1 MTSYITQQQRAVLPK
16 HPQYSVEN
24 VRLSS
29 YSKWPPTSTQIPVA
43 LCDAGFFYAGFSDC
57 VRCFFCGGG
66 LRNWEDGDIAW
77 IEHARWYPDCDY
89 LRQRKGEL
97 FIQMHRQDYSQQNQE
112 VQRPS
117 LNDRVSMEAAVN
129 QWQSR
134 EHQNTEESNVE
145 NTERRR
151 TAIRSVV
158 EMGYS
163 QSVVQACVDR
173 LVERGKSTFTA
184 RDIME
189 IIFENEESNEAGNS
203 TQSAQIPDRHIFQP
217 EKQEPLRNTERQFT
231 KTTETSQNSTTSV
244 DCRSLV
250 KENQD
255 LREQMICKICLDRD
269 ACIVYLPC
277 GHMVTCETCAPTIR
291 KCCICRKLIEG
302 TVRAYM

>member
-1 MTSYITQQQRAVLPK
+1 MASYIAQQQLAVLPK

-29 YSKWPPTSTQIPVA
+29 YSKWPPTSTQMPVA

-66 LRNWEDGDIAW
+66 LRNWDDGDIAW
-77 IEHARWYPDCDY
+77 IEHARWYPECEF

-97 FIQMHRQDYSQQNQE
+97 FIQMHRQDYSQKNQE
-112 VQRPS
+112 AQRPS
-117 LNDRVSMEAAVN
+117 LNHRVPTEAAGI
-129 QWQSR
+129 QRRSQ
-134 EHQNTEESNVE
+134 EHQNTEERSVE

-184 RDIME
+184 TDIME
-189 IIFENEESNEAGNS
+189 IIFENEDSIETGNS
-203 TQSAQIPDRHIFQP
+203 TQSPQFPDRLIFQT
-217 EKQEPLRNTERQFT
+217 EKQEPHRDTERQVT
-231 KTTETSQNSTTSV
+231 KTTETSHNSTASV